1 MLEGFKNSFL
11 KAQQCSIPAQGQEE
25 DRARD
30 QEGFTESFGCA
41 KEHMKQQ
48 HSARYSGV

>member
-25 DRARD
+25 GRTRD
-30 QEGFTESFGCA
+30 HQGFTESSGCA

-48 HSARYSGV
+48 HSA